1 MIIPFFA
8 SRFGNL
14 RLRPQRPTGSLA
26 DLTSDFAFT
35 FWPVAMHANIYRVTF
50 AAADLCIRSSICFYE
65 LECSVLI
72 VLDFPQIKI
81 IIEPAGSSP
90 VPVSP
95 PFLFLYSLYG
105 QAGCQTRQ
113 GMEYLLTTWEDNE
126 TFLPLLFSGWSWN
139 TGKMTVLKKYL
150 LPNLRS
156 SVHYTMH

>member
-8 SRFGNL
+8 SKFGNL

-35 FWPVAMHANIYRVTF
+35 FGPFAMHANIYRVTF
-50 AAADLCIRSSICFYE
+50 AAADLPIRSSICFYE

-81 IIEPAGSSP
+81 IIKPAGSSP

-95 PFLFLYSLYG
+95 PFLLQSIRASG
-105 QAGCQTRQ
+105 VS
-113 GMEYLLTTWEDNE
+113 NE
-126 TFLPLLFSGWSWN
+126 ARDGIFIN
-139 TGKMTVLKKYL
+139 
-150 LPNLRS
+150 NLREKRYFFTS
-156 SVHYTMH
+156 SFFRVIVEYR